1 MRAIGIIGLL
11 LALAVVGVLAKRQ
24 LAAVPAASAPAGDA
38 REQSRQIEQQIKQ
51 SLEAAQQ
58 QRPMPDDH

>member
-11 LALAVVGVLAKRQ
+11 LALAVVGVLAKEQ

-51 SLEAAQQ
+51 SLEAAQK